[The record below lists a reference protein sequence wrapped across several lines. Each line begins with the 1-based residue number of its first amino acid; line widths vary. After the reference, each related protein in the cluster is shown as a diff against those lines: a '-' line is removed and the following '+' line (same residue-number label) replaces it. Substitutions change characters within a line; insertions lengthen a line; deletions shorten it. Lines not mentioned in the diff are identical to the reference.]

1 MKNKLKEIT
10 GEIIM
15 GDYLEELLDN
25 NDLEMDI
32 MAALDEG
39 VLLNDDHYS
48 DLPTN
53 LDVYNELDVDYFA
66 GA

>member
-1 MKNKLKEIT
+1 
-10 GEIIM
+10 M
-15 GDYLEELLDN
+15 GDYLEELQDN

-39 VLLNDDHYS
+39 ILLNDDLYL
-48 DLPTN
+48 DLSTN
-53 LDVYNELDVDYFA
+53 LDVFNELDVDYFA